1 MGKKMS
7 IVNIA
12 STVKFEDY
20 DICGNTTYVKPKID
34 NKLSLIKPSDIKEN
48 LDINTRTCF
57 YYKKFSN

>member
-1 MGKKMS
+1 MGKKVN

-48 LDINTRTCF
+48 
-57 YYKKFSN
+57 